1 MLNIG
6 NRPTVDGKERRIELH
21 IFDFNT
27 NIYEKNVKIS
37 LITKIRDEIKFN
49 NLDEL
54 KDQLQ
59 KDEIKSI
66 NILNNEKI

>member
-1 MLNIG
+1 M
-6 NRPTVDGKERRIELH
+6 
-21 IFDFNT
+21 
-27 NIYEKNVKIS
+27 KIS